1 LIARLTELHG
11 RSSEVARRM
20 MDDARI
26 LADVQRETSAVLL
39 KLWNLRSEPTRFA
52 PAESPSGL
60 GMSAPSTPPN
70 TGPRFLRFR
79 ELVKRVGLS
88 RSSVWR
94 LERAG
99 EFPQHRR
106 LSPNAVGWWEPEIDA
121 WLRARRER

>member
-1 LIARLTELHG
+1 
-11 RSSEVARRM
+11 
-20 MDDARI
+20 
-26 LADVQRETSAVLL
+26 
-39 KLWNLRSEPTRFA
+39 
-52 PAESPSGL
+52 
-60 GMSAPSTPPN
+60 MSAPSTPPN

-79 ELVKRVGLS
+79 ELGKRVGLS